1 MVPQT
6 SFVVPMRPHITLSPR
21 QLCLAMAVV
30 ALGGAVGTLIRDLLL
45 KIDVAGIPRGVAVY
59 STPDWTHQIPWVLL
73 AINTV
78 GVFVATDLLRHRL
91 KHHDPNDPMRLLLV
105 TGFLGGLTSY
115 SGLFVDLAAIW
126 HLTIGGCLLV
136 AAGAILGGLFAGMLG
151 LGRHRRRA

>member
-1 MVPQT
+1 
-6 SFVVPMRPHITLSPR
+6 MRAHITLSPK
-21 QLCLAMAVV
+21 QLCFAMLFV

-45 KIDVAGIPRGVAVY
+45 KINLYAIPRGSAVY
-59 STPDWTHQIPWVLL
+59 TTPDWTHQIPWVLL

-78 GVFVATDLLRHRL
+78 GVFAATDILRHRL
-91 KHHDPNDPMRLLLV
+91 RHHDPNDPMRLVLV

-136 AAGAILGGLFAGMLG
+136 TAGALLAGLFAGMLG

>member
-1 MVPQT
+1 ML
-6 SFVVPMRPHITLSPR
+6 F
-21 QLCLAMAVV
+21 V
-30 ALGGAVGTLIRDLLL
+30 ALGGAVGTLLRDLLL
-45 KIDVAGIPRGVAVY
+45 KINLYAIPRGTAVY
-59 STPDWTHQIPWVLL
+59 PSTDWTHQIPWVLI

-91 KHHDPNDPMRLLLV
+91 RRHDPNDPMRLVLV

-136 AAGAILGGLFAGMLG
+136 AAGAILAGLSAGMLG
-151 LGRHRRRA
+151 LGRHRHRA

>member
-1 MVPQT
+1 
-6 SFVVPMRPHITLSPR
+6 MRSHITLSPK
-21 QLCLAMAVV
+21 QLGLAMLFV
-30 ALGGAVGTLIRDLLL
+30 AIGGAAGTLIRDLAL
-45 KIDVAGIPRGVAVY
+45 KINLYVVPRGTAIY
-59 STPDWTHQIPWVLL
+59 PSPDWTHQIPWVLL
-73 AINTV
+73 AINTF

-91 KHHDPNDPMRLLLV
+91 KHHDPNDPTRLLLV

-136 AAGAILGGLFAGMLG
+136 AAGAIVSGLFAGMLG

>member
-1 MVPQT
+1 
-6 SFVVPMRPHITLSPR
+6 MRSHITLSPK
-21 QLCLAMAVV
+21 QLGLAVLVV
-30 ALGGAVGTLIRDLLL
+30 ALGGAVGTLIRDLSS
-45 KIDVAGIPRGVAVY
+45 KINLYGEPPRPGVFY
-59 STPDWTHQIPWVLL
+59 LPDWTHQIPWVLL
-73 AINTV
+73 ALNTV

-136 AAGAILGGLFAGMLG
+136 AAMALLSGLFAGFLG
-151 LGRHRRRA
+151 LGRHRRKT

>member
-1 MVPQT
+1 
-6 SFVVPMRPHITLSPR
+6 MRSHITLSPK
-21 QLCLAMAVV
+21 QLGLAMLIV
-30 ALGGAVGTLIRDLLL
+30 AFGGAVGTLIRDVLLTINL
-45 KIDVAGIPRGVAVY
+45 GGIPRGTAVY
-59 STPDWTHQIPWVLL
+59 STPDWTHQIPWALL

-91 KHHDPNDPMRLLLV
+91 KHQDPNAPMRLLLV

-136 AAGAILGGLFAGMLG
+136 TVGAILSGLFAGMLG
-151 LGRHRRRA
+151 LGRHRRKA

>member
-1 MVPQT
+1 
-6 SFVVPMRPHITLSPR
+6 MRSHITLSPK
-21 QLCLAMAVV
+21 QLGLAVLVV
-30 ALGGAVGTLIRDLLL
+30 ALGGAVGTLIRDLSS
-45 KIDVAGIPRGVAVY
+45 KINLYGEPARPGEFY
-59 STPDWTHQIPWVLL
+59 LPDWTHQIPWVLL

-115 SGLFVDLAAIW
+115 SGLFVNLAAIW

-136 AAGAILGGLFAGMLG
+136 TAGAILSGLFAGMLG
-151 LGRHRRRA
+151 LGRHRRKT

>member
-1 MVPQT
+1 
-6 SFVVPMRPHITLSPR
+6 MRDSITLSPK
-21 QLCLAMAVV
+21 QLGLAMLFV
-30 ALGGAVGTLIRDLLL
+30 ALGGGVGTLIRDLLL
-45 KIDVAGIPRGVAVY
+45 KINLYAIPRVSAIY
-59 STPDWTHQIPWVLL
+59 PSLDWTHRIPWVLL
-73 AINTV
+73 IINTV

-91 KHHDPNDPMRLLLV
+91 KHHDPNDPMRLVLV

-136 AAGAILGGLFAGMLG
+136 TVGAILAGLFAGMLG

>member
-1 MVPQT
+1 
-6 SFVVPMRPHITLSPR
+6 MRAHITLSPK
-21 QLCLAMAVV
+21 QLSFAVLFV

-45 KIDVAGIPRGVAVY
+45 KINLYAIPKGTAIY
-59 STPDWTHQIPWVLL
+59 PSPDWTHQIPWVLL
-73 AINTV
+73 AINAL

-91 KHHDPNDPMRLLLV
+91 KHHDPNDPMRLILV

-136 AAGAILGGLFAGMLG
+136 TAGAILSGLSAGMLG

>member
-1 MVPQT
+1 
-6 SFVVPMRPHITLSPR
+6 MRSHITLSPK
-21 QLCLAMAVV
+21 QLGLAVLFV
-30 ALGGAVGTLIRDLLL
+30 AFGGAIGTLIRDLLL
-45 KIDVAGIPRGVAVY
+45 KLNFYDIPRGSAVY
-59 STPDWTHQIPWVLL
+59 TAMDWTHQIPWVLL

-91 KHHDPNDPMRLLLV
+91 RHHDPNDPMRLILV

-136 AAGAILGGLFAGMLG
+136 AAGAILSGLFAGMLG
-151 LGRHRRRA
+151 LGRHRRRP

>member
-1 MVPQT
+1 
-6 SFVVPMRPHITLSPR
+6 MRSHITLSPK
-21 QLCLAMAVV
+21 QLGLAMLVV
-30 ALGGAVGTLIRDLLL
+30 ALGGAVGTLIRDLSS
-45 KIDVAGIPRGVAVY
+45 KINLYGSPPSPGSFY
-59 STPDWTHQIPWVLL
+59 LPDWTHRIPWVLL

-115 SGLFVDLAAIW
+115 SGLFVNLAAIW

-136 AAGAILGGLFAGMLG
+136 TAGAILSGLFAGMLG
-151 LGRHRRRA
+151 LGRHRRRT

>member
-1 MVPQT
+1 
-6 SFVVPMRPHITLSPR
+6 MRSHITLSPK
-21 QLCLAMAVV
+21 QMSLAVLFV
-30 ALGGAVGTLIRDLLL
+30 AFGGAIGTLIRDLLL
-45 KIDVAGIPRGVAVY
+45 KLDIYDIPRGSAVY
-59 STPDWTHQIPWVLL
+59 PTMDWTHQIPWVLL

-115 SGLFVDLAAIW
+115 SGLFVDFAAIW

-136 AAGAILGGLFAGMLG
+136 AAGAILSGLFAGMLG
-151 LGRHRRRA
+151 LGRHRRRP